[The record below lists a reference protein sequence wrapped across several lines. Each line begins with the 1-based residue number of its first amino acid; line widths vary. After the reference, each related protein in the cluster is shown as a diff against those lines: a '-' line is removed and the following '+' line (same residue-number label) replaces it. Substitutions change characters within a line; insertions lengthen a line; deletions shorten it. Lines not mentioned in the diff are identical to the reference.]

1 MDSGSTAIAIL
12 ILGSVATFLIVQ
24 GADAAMPLLRRSAVR
39 EMLSDRGLREASVR
53 RLRTS
58 RSAYEETIHLL
69 SLASS
74 AGVPA
79 LMAVLLLRET
89 ELSLLAIGLAAASW
103 IALVLMGS
111 LSAYLVRRLRTDRLI
126 VCATGFQLILW
137 PLMPLRALTGWR
149 KPGPVQADANGLG
162 NGTDAELEGEVQLE
176 EISDEPLERHERE
189 MIHAILHLD
198 ETPVRELMV
207 PRVDVVSLDLSTPLD
222 QAVPRALESGHS
234 RMPVY
239 EGNPDN
245 IVGILY
251 SRDLL
256 AASLRS
262 SGDEPLLLQ
271 DLVRQPFF
279 VPESKRVDE
288 MLSEFQERRVHL
300 AVVVDEYGGV
310 AGIVTIED
318 LLEEIV
324 GEIEDE
330 FDVDEPEIVR
340 GSADE
345 AVVDARIPV
354 DRFNDEFGVNIN
366 SEGFDTLGGFLFSR
380 LGRIPSAGDVVVED
394 RLRLQVIN
402 TVGRRIKKVQVAPV
416 PTSSSTSSNHE

>member
-1 MDSGSTAIAIL
+1 
-12 ILGSVATFLIVQ
+12 
-24 GADAAMPLLRRSAVR
+24 
-39 EMLSDRGLREASVR
+39 
-53 RLRTS
+53 
-58 RSAYEETIHLL
+58 
-69 SLASS
+69 
-74 AGVPA
+74 
-79 LMAVLLLRET
+79 MAVLLLRET
-89 ELSLLAIGLAAASW
+89 GLALLAIGLAAASW

-111 LSAYLVRRLRTDRLI
+111 LSAYVVRRLRTDRLI

-149 KPGPVQADANGLG
+149 KPGPAQTDANGLG
-162 NGTDAELEGEVQLE
+162 NGTDAEPEGEVQLE

-222 QAVPRALESGHS
+222 QAVPLALESGHS

-288 MLSEFQERRVHL
+288 MLTEFQERRVHL

-340 GSADE
+340 GQ
-345 AVVDARIPV
+345 R
-354 DRFNDEFGVNIN
+354 RRG
-366 SEGFDTLGGFLFSR
+366 
-380 LGRIPSAGDVVVED
+380 
-394 RLRLQVIN
+394 
-402 TVGRRIKKVQVAPV
+402 GRRCADTGGPVQR
-416 PTSSSTSSNHE
+416 